1 MVIATADH
9 NMASIAIASTI
20 ASTTNQVQLPV
31 AVANATLLC
40 TPQPIQLMV

>member
-9 NMASIAIASTI
+9 NMASIAI

-40 TPQPIQLMV
+40 TPQPIQLMF